1 MSSTDDVPDRAAVQK
16 VLAQLPER
24 DAQIVRRRFGL
35 DDGEMRT
42 IEDVGRE
49 FAVSP
54 DTIRAI
60 EAETLARL
68 HIAKDG

>member
-1 MSSTDDVPDRAAVQK
+1 M
-16 VLAQLPER
+16 LAQLPER

-35 DDGEMRT
+35 DDGKTHTLE
-42 IEDVGRE
+42 EVGQE

-68 HIAKDG
+68 HIAKGEGDG

>member
-1 MSSTDDVPDRAAVQK
+1 M
-16 VLAQLPER
+16 LAQLPER

-35 DDGEMRT
+35 DDGKMHSVE
-42 IEDVGRE
+42 EVGQE

-68 HIAKDG
+68 HIAKGEVTG